1 MAEEQ
6 TNIQIAGRI
15 AGRAL
20 RVVLAASVKIVLG
33 AVLVA
38 AIIGY
43 QQRQVD
49 REVQRAKDMINVLGT
64 AQMFVD
70 YEKARK

>member
-6 TNIQIAGRI
+6 SNVRIAGRI
-15 AGRAL
+15 MGRAL
-20 RVVLAASVKIVLG
+20 IRVAHYAAQLVLAI
-33 AVLVA
+33 VLVA
-38 AIIGY
+38 LFFGY

-49 REVQRAKDMINVLGT
+49 REAQRAKDMINVLGT